1 MNERRAPAQALSPGV
16 DPQGVGEG
24 GGKILVV
31 KLSSLGDVVHA
42 MPAVQDMRRAF
53 PNAEIDW
60 VVERAFAPLVTRC
73 EGVQKVIPCE
83 LRKWRKAPFAQK
95 TRAEWRVF
103 KQRLQAQRYDA
114 VIDLQGLSKSAL
126 VAWLA
131 RTTPDGRR
139 IAMANQTEGSGYE
152 APTRWVADMAIRL
165 EPHVHAVQRARLLCA
180 HALSYTVEG
189 PAHFGLKPGEHVA
202 LPWDPTGGPGN
213 SFVPR
218 KACVALVHG
227 TSRADK
233 QWPVASWV
241 ALGQRLNHCGFAVAL
256 PHGNTAEKATSETI
270 AAELDDAWVWPTLGL
285 DAVTDTMARCAGVIG
300 VDSGLSHIAVAL
312 GLPHVQIYNFD
323 TAWRTGPPPAEPKAS
338 PQVSVYAS
346 PCPDVDAVWQ
356 AWDSLDTPVL
366 CR

>member
-114 VIDLQGLSKSAL
+114 IIDLQGLSKSAL

-165 EPHVHAVQRARLLCA
+165 EPHVHAVLHGGRPRALWF
-180 HALSYTVEG
+180 E
-189 PAHFGLKPGEHVA
+189 
-202 LPWDPTGGPGN
+202 
-213 SFVPR
+213 
-218 KACVALVHG
+218 
-227 TSRADK
+227 
-233 QWPVASWV
+233 
-241 ALGQRLNHCGFAVAL
+241 
-256 PHGNTAEKATSETI
+256 
-270 AAELDDAWVWPTLGL
+270 
-285 DAVTDTMARCAGVIG
+285 AG
-300 VDSGLSHIAVAL
+300 
-312 GLPHVQIYNFD
+312 
-323 TAWRTGPPPAEPKAS
+323 
-338 PQVSVYAS
+338 
-346 PCPDVDAVWQ
+346 
-356 AWDSLDTPVL
+356 
-366 CR
+366 